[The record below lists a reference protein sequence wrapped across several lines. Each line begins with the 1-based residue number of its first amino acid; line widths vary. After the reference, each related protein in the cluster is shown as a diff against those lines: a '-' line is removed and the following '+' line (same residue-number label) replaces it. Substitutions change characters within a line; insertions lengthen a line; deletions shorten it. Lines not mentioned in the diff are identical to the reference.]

1 MIARLH
7 ADVAKVMVA
16 DDLKAEFAGLG
27 AQLNGSTPEELAA
40 FLHGE
45 MTKWAE
51 VVKVANIKIEYAP

>member
-1 MIARLH
+1 VAVIARLH

-16 DDLKAEFAGLG
+16 DDLKAKFADFS
-27 AQLNGSTPEELAA
+27 AHPIGSTPEELAA

-51 VVKVANIKIEYAP
+51 VVKVANIKIE